1 MAATA
6 LDPNSALV
14 IIDLQKGLAN
24 FPTVT
29 PIADVVSNAARLAK
43 AFRSHNL
50 PVVLVN
56 VTEGP
61 SGRTQQPRRTGDRPS
76 NFAEIME
83 ELEPSDEDVRVTKR
97 SWGAFMDTNLGQR
110 LRSADVSQI
119 VLAGVATSIGVESTA
134 REAYSL
140 GFNVTL
146 ASDAMTD
153 LDQGAHDNSIA
164 KIFPRLGE
172 IGTTTEI
179 LSLLEDR

>member
-1 MAATA
+1 M
-6 LDPNSALV
+6 
-14 IIDLQKGLAN
+14 
-24 FPTVT
+24 
-29 PIADVVSNAARLAK
+29 
-43 AFRSHNL
+43 
-50 PVVLVN
+50 
-56 VTEGP
+56 
-61 SGRTQQPRRTGDRPS
+61 
-76 NFAEIME
+76 
-83 ELEPSDEDVRVTKR
+83 
-97 SWGAFMDTNLGQR
+97 
-110 LRSADVSQI
+110 
-119 VLAGVATSIGVESTA
+119 LAGVATSIGVESTA